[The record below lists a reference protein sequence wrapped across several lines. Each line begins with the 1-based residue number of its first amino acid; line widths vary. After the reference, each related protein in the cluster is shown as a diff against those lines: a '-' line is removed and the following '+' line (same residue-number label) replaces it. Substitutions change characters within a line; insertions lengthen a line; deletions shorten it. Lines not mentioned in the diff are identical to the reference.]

1 MTQFVHLHNHSDYSL
16 LDGAQSIESLVNR
29 AVELGM
35 PAVGLTEHGNL
46 FSAIHFLKAANTSG
60 LKPILGCEIY
70 VADNNRFD
78 KKSREQGGGGYHHL
92 LLLVQNRQ
100 GYENLIKLVSLGY
113 LEGYYYR
120 PRVDNE
126 LLRKYNAG
134 LIATSACIKGR
145 IPDLAIK
152 GDYEKARQLALEYA
166 EIFAGRFYLEVQ
178 NHGIDDELRWYEIAK
193 KLSAEIGLPRLLTND
208 THYTLPE
215 HWEAHDA
222 HLCIGTGKE
231 MSDPD
236 RMKYEQH
243 EYWVKSAEEMAALYP
258 NDPEIIE
265 NTLKIA
271 EQCDFNLEM
280 NQYYLPEFPIAES
293 AKVKTADE
301 YLAQLIEERLPG
313 RYPEITPEIRER
325 VDYELGV
332 IRQMGFAG
340 YFLIVQDFVHYAK
353 NNNIPVGPGRGSAAG
368 SIVAYIL
375 GITNIDPL
383 KYKLIF
389 ERFLNPER
397 ISMPDIDID
406 FCDTKRGAVIDYIRK
421 KYGENCV
428 AQIITFGK
436 MKARAVIRDVGRVL
450 SMPLAEVNRI
460 AKLVPEQI
468 NITLETAI
476 NNTPEL
482 QEAVNIDEQ
491 HQKLFAISKVLEGL
505 NRHASTHAAGVVIAP
520 GNLTDYVPLYQSSN
534 GEVTTQYDMKCI
546 DQIGLLKVDLLGI
559 RNLSVI
565 DNTLAML
572 KAKGIEL
579 DIDKIPEKDEETLA
593 LFGEGRTI
601 GIFQFESSGMREY
614 LKKLK
619 PSGIEDLIA
628 MNALYRP
635 GPMEMIND
643 FIDRKQ
649 GRKPITY
656 LHPLLEPI
664 LVDTYGIIVYQEQ
677 VMQIAHQVA
686 GFSLAKADLMRKAM
700 GKKQKKTMESLKK
713 EFVEGAIK
721 NGIKRSV
728 AVQIYELIQRFAEY
742 GFNRSHSAAY
752 AILAYQCGYLKA
764 HYPAEFM
771 AANLSSEINDTDRI
785 TILANEA
792 RNMGY
797 EILPPDVNYSE
808 VRFIPEGKAIR
819 YGLHAIKNVGE
830 KAAENIVATRQTEKQ
845 FRTLFQMVAALDLKS
860 VNRKVLESLIAA
872 GAMDSLEGTRGQ
884 KFAAIDTAI
893 QYATHI
899 QEEKNNNQVNLF
911 GIANGAPQA
920 TLSEPRLP
928 DVAPWEDSEKW
939 NKEKELL
946 GMYLSGHPLLEYST
960 EIESFSNYDFTEPL
974 ANLDKSNVKLGGLI
988 ASIKT
993 MTDRKGRP
1001 MAFINLESLNG
1012 KVELIAF
1019 ADIYEKYREHL
1030 KINYPIF
1037 VSGNVNCRNEDDAKI
1052 IVEEISPLRGL
1063 LNRKSK
1069 RLHVRINVNQFGTED
1084 LENLKKLLAK
1094 HSGDCQLFLHLYD
1107 GNGVSKSIRSGNL
1120 RVSADRELLDILKKT
1135 FGEENAWVE

>member
-16 LDGAQSIESLVNR
+16 LDGAQSIESLVDR
-29 AVELGM
+29 VTELGM
-35 PAVGLTEHGNL
+35 PAVGLTEHGNM
-46 FSAIHFLKAANTSG
+46 FSAVHFLKVAKYHNV
-60 LKPILGCEIY
+60 KPILGCEIY
-70 VADNNRFD
+70 VADNDRFD
-78 KKSREQGGGGYHHL
+78 KKSREQGGSSYHHL
-92 LLLVQNRQ
+92 LLLIQNRQ

-126 LLRKYNAG
+126 LLRKYNTG

-145 IPDLAIK
+145 IQDTAIK
-152 GDYEKARQLALEYA
+152 GDYDKAKQIALEYA
-166 EIFAGRFYLEVQ
+166 EIFKNRFYLEVQ
-178 NHGIDDELRWYEIAK
+178 NHGINEELRWYELARQLAAETG
-193 KLSAEIGLPRLLTND
+193 LSRVLTND
-208 THYTLPE
+208 THYTMPE

-231 MSDPD
+231 MSMPD
-236 RMKYEQH
+236 RMRYDEH
-243 EYWVKSAEEMAALYP
+243 EYWVKSAEQMAVLYP
-258 NDPEIIE
+258 NDPEILE

-271 EQCDFNLEM
+271 EQCDFNLEFD
-280 NQYYLPEFPIAES
+280 QYYLPEFPIPES
-293 AKVKTADE
+293 SGAKTTDE
-301 YLAQLIEERLPG
+301 YLAQLVEERLAN
-313 RYPEITPEIRER
+313 RYPEVTPEMRER
-325 VDYELGV
+325 INYEMGV
-332 IRQMGFAG
+332 IREMDFAG
-340 YFLIVQDFVHYAK
+340 YFLIVQDFVHYARQ
-353 NNNIPVGPGRGSAAG
+353 NNIPVGPGRGSAAG

-406 FCDTKRGAVIDYIRK
+406 FCDTKRAAVIDYIRQ

-436 MKARAVIRDVGRVL
+436 MKAKAVIRDVGRVL
-450 SMPLAEVNRI
+450 SMPLSEVNRI
-460 AKLVPEQI
+460 AKLIPDQI
-468 NITLETAI
+468 NITLENAI

-482 QEAVNIDEQ
+482 QEAINIDEQ
-491 HQKLFAISKVLEGL
+491 HQKLFAISRVLEGM

-520 GNLTDYVPLYQSSN
+520 GNLMDYVPLHQSN
-534 GEVTTQYDMKCI
+534 NADVTTQFDMKCI

-559 RNLSVI
+559 RNLTVI
-565 DNTLAML
+565 ANTLEML
-572 KAKGIEL
+572 RVKGIDL
-579 DIDKIPEKDEETLA
+579 DLDKIPEKDEETLA

-635 GPMEMIND
+635 GPMDMIND

-649 GRKPITY
+649 GRKPIIY

-677 VMQIAHQVA
+677 VMQIAHHVA
-686 GFSLAKADLMRKAM
+686 GFSLAKADVMRKAM
-700 GKKQKKTMESLKK
+700 GKKQKEVMESLHK
-713 EFVEGAIK
+713 EFIEGAVK
-721 NGIKRSV
+721 NGITRAV
-728 AVQIYELIQRFAEY
+728 AVQIYELIQRFAQY

-771 AANLSSEINDTDRI
+771 AANLSSEINNTDRI
-785 TILANEA
+785 TILSNEV
-792 RNMGY
+792 RNMGF
-797 EILPPDVNYSE
+797 EILPPDVNYSDIH
-808 VRFIPEGKAIR
+808 FLPEGQAIR

-830 KAAENIVATRQTEKQ
+830 KAAENIIMARQEKKQ
-845 FRTLFQMVAALDLKS
+845 FRTFFQLVAALDLKS

-872 GAMDSLEGTRGQ
+872 GATDSLEGTRGQ

-893 QYATHI
+893 QYALHT
-899 QEEKNNNQVNLF
+899 QEEKNNNQVSLF
-911 GIANGAPQA
+911 SSAAGIPQA
-920 TLSEPRLP
+920 VLDEPRLP
-928 DVAPWEDSEKW
+928 DVPPWEDSHKW

-974 ANLDKSNVKLGGLI
+974 YNRDKTDVRLGGLV

-993 MTDRKGRP
+993 MTDKKGRL
-1001 MAFINLESLNG
+1001 MAFIGLESLNG

-1019 ADIYEKYREHL
+1019 ADIFEKYREHI
-1030 KINYPIF
+1030 KPNHPIF
-1037 VSGNVNCRNEDDAKI
+1037 VAGTVNCRSEEDAKI

-1063 LNRKSK
+1063 INRKSK
-1069 RLHVRINVNQFGTED
+1069 KLHVRIDVNKFGADE
-1084 LENLKKLLAK
+1084 LLNLKNLIGK
-1094 HSGDCQLFLHLYD
+1094 HTGECQLFLHLYD
-1107 GNGVSKSIRSGNL
+1107 GNGTSKLIRSGNL
-1120 RVSADRELLDILKKT
+1120 KVSADRDLLDILKKT

>member
-35 PAVGLTEHGNL
+35 PAVGLTEHGNM
-46 FSAIHFLKAANTSG
+46 FSAVHFMKAAKNCG
-60 LKPILGCEIY
+60 IKPILGCEIY
-70 VADNNRFD
+70 VADNDRFD

-92 LLLVQNRQ
+92 LLLIQNRQ
-100 GYENLIKLVSLGY
+100 GYENLIKLVSFGY

-145 IPDLAIK
+145 IQDAAIK
-152 GDYEKARQLALEYA
+152 GDYAKAKQFALEYA

-178 NHGIDDELRWYEIAK
+178 NHGIKEELSWYE
-193 KLSAEIGLPRLLTND
+193 LSKQLAAELGLPRVLTND

-231 MSDPD
+231 MSMAE
-236 RMKYEQH
+236 RMRYDEH
-243 EYWVKSAEEMAALYP
+243 EYWVKSAAEMAALYP
-258 NDPEIIE
+258 NDPEILE

-271 EQCDFNLEM
+271 DECDFNLEFDK
-280 NQYYLPEFPIAES
+280 YHLPRFPIPES
-293 AKVKTADE
+293 SKTQTADQ
-301 YLAQLIEERLPG
+301 YLAQLVEERLAR
-313 RYPEITPEIRER
+313 RYPEVTSEIRER
-325 VDYELGV
+325 IDYEMGV

-340 YFLIVQDFVHYAK
+340 YFLIVQDFVHFARQ
-353 NNNIPVGPGRGSAAG
+353 NNIPVGPGRGSAAG

-406 FCDTKRGAVIDYIRK
+406 FCDTKRTAVIDYIRQ

-460 AKLVPEQI
+460 AKLIPDTI

-491 HQKLFAISKVLEGL
+491 HRELFDISMVLEGM

-520 GNLTDYVPLYQSSN
+520 SDLTDYVPLHKSN
-534 GEVTTQYDMKCI
+534 NGDVTTQFDMKCI

-559 RNLSVI
+559 RNLTVI
-565 DNTLAML
+565 ANTLEML
-572 KAKGIEL
+572 RSNGIDL
-579 DIDKIPEKDEETLA
+579 DMENIPEKDEETLN

-635 GPMEMIND
+635 GPMDMITD

-664 LVDTYGIIVYQEQ
+664 LIDTYGIIVYQEQ
-677 VMQIAHQVA
+677 VMRVAHRVA

-700 GKKQKKTMESLKK
+700 GKKQKETMGSLQK
-713 EFVEGAIK
+713 EFVEGAVK
-721 NGIKRSV
+721 NGISK
-728 AVQIYELIQRFAEY
+728 AVSIQIFELIQRFAEY

-771 AANLSSEINDTDRI
+771 AANLSSEINNTDRI
-785 TILANEA
+785 AILSNEV
-792 RNMGY
+792 RNMDF
-797 EILPPDVNYSE
+797 EILPPDVNYSD
-808 VRFIPEGKAIR
+808 VHFVPEGQAIR

-830 KAAENIVATRQTEKQ
+830 KAAENIVAARRQENNFKT
-845 FRTLFQMVAALDLKS
+845 FFQMVATLDLKC
-860 VNRKVLESLIAA
+860 VNRKVLESLIAS
-872 GAMDSLEGTRGQ
+872 GATDSLEGRRGQ
-884 KFAAIDTAI
+884 KFAAIDIAT
-893 QYATHI
+893 QYALHI
-899 QEEKNNNQVNLF
+899 QEEKNNNQVSLF
-911 GIANGAPQA
+911 GIAGSTPQA
-920 TLSEPRLP
+920 TIDEPRLP
-928 DVAPWEDSEKW
+928 DVPPWEDAQKW
-939 NKEKELL
+939 DKEKELL

-974 ANLDKSNVKLGGLI
+974 CNRDKSNVKLGGLV
-988 ASIKT
+988 AGIKT
-993 MTDRKGRP
+993 MTDKKGRQ
-1001 MAFINLESLNG
+1001 MAFIGLESLSG

-1019 ADIYEKYREHL
+1019 ADIYEKYREHI
-1030 KINYPIF
+1030 KPNHPIF
-1037 VSGNVNCRNEDDAKI
+1037 VSGSVNCRSEDDAKI

-1063 LNRKSK
+1063 INRKSK
-1069 RLHVRINVNQFGTED
+1069 KLHVRVDVNKFSADD
-1084 LENLKKLLAK
+1084 LQNLKNLIGK
-1094 HSGDCQLFLHLYD
+1094 HAGECQLFLHLYD
-1107 GNGVSKSIRSGNL
+1107 GNGTSKLIRSGNL
-1120 RVSADRELLDILKKT
+1120 KVSADRDLLDILKKT